1 MVNCLAEAARAHG
14 GHRATWAPP
23 ASSNEPQVQH
33 IMAGKRDWYCL
44 GLLGDQPIMYE
55 TDMGNDSTPGH
66 NPKNPDSHFPLATPS
81 FTQNALR
88 VYEAPSALLPPIMVP
103 GLYLHAARMQLLPA
117 GDLVGLGTNGMNV
130 LCRWDKSM
138 RPAIDSIRAAISS
151 FDYYDSN
158 GELRDCLP
166 YAPGDL
172 LNVEVVHMSGLIDL
186 LYGKAKD
193 CGIDLRFGA
202 IVCDYW
208 ESEGNAGIVKATGT
222 ITGKD
227 VAPYSTGAAIYRSHF
242 DAREIRDDPEANWI
256 LDSTGQADHANM
268 YLGKDTTLLVG
279 TVGKGKNVS
288 WDMPHKQVQ
297 GLDNSWLQPADPQ
310 HVVELVKDWPVGQK
324 LAAILSK
331 TPPQRC

>member
-1 MVNCLAEAARAHG
+1 
-14 GHRATWAPP
+14 
-23 ASSNEPQVQH
+23 
-33 IMAGKRDWYCL
+33 
-44 GLLGDQPIMYE
+44 
-55 TDMGNDSTPGH
+55 
-66 NPKNPDSHFPLATPS
+66 
-81 FTQNALR
+81 
-88 VYEAPSALLPPIMVP
+88 
-103 GLYLHAARMQLLPA
+103 
-117 GDLVGLGTNGMNV
+117 MNV

-172 LNVEVVHMSGLIDL
+172 LNVEVVQMSGLIDL

-256 LDSTGQADHANM
+256 LDSTGRADHANM

>member
-1 MVNCLAEAARAHG
+1 
-14 GHRATWAPP
+14 
-23 ASSNEPQVQH
+23 
-33 IMAGKRDWYCL
+33 
-44 GLLGDQPIMYE
+44 
-55 TDMGNDSTPGH
+55 
-66 NPKNPDSHFPLATPS
+66 
-81 FTQNALR
+81 
-88 VYEAPSALLPPIMVP
+88 
-103 GLYLHAARMQLLPA
+103 
-117 GDLVGLGTNGMNV
+117 MNV

-208 ESEGNAGIVKATGT
+208 ESEGNAGIVLENGHKAAADCVIAADGWGT

-288 WDMPHKQVQ
+288 WDMPHK
-297 GLDNSWLQPADPQ
+297 PADPQ